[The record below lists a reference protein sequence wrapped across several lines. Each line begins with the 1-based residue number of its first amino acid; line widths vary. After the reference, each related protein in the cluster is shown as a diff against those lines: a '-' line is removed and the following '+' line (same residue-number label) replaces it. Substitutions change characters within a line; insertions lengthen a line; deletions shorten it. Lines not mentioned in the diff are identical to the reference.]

1 LDTRDGCTVSI
12 VRSFHCFT
20 STESVLSTSSNRPR
34 HPPHYNQMRHLVSE
48 LRAHAHSWPFH
59 EAVNADEVT
68 DYYDVITEPMGNV
81 YHQTATQ
88 NKCN

>member
-1 LDTRDGCTVSI
+1 MHRSIRGTRCQRIWLDTRDGRIVSYN
-12 VRSFHCFT
+12 RRFK
-20 STESVLSTSSNRPR
+20 STFKLTYIRSNRPR

-68 DYYDVITEPMGNV
+68 DYYDVITEPMG
-81 YHQTATQ
+81 
-88 NKCN
+88 K